1 MWNLSLYIVTW
12 NVSAK
17 YPDNLKLNELLD
29 IDTHFK
35 DKRLPDF
42 YIIGLQEVNAN
53 PQSYLSSFFKSDPWV
68 QKIKE
73 LLKPL
78 DYIVAKTEQMQ
89 GLLLTIF
96 VKRKHLYHI
105 REIESEYTRTG
116 FGGMWGNKGA
126 VAIRMN
132 CYGCSICLV
141 NSHLAAHD
149 EMLEERI
156 NDYQRIKD
164 ATHFSVKVSKN
175 IYEHDYV
182 FWFGDLN
189 FRLFNNYN
197 HNDNYTQEEI
207 RQMIKQDKINE
218 LLKKD
223 QLSMAMCEG
232 RAFSELVERLPQ
244 FPPTFKFVV
253 DTNNYDMK
261 RRPAW
266 CDRILYKARNKIIK
280 NCSLHLEQ
288 VSYKSHPNYTI
299 SDHKPVSSEFRIEVK
314 QYFYNYEQ
322 ILKPLRPL
330 FSDSL
335 SNAIKLPIL
344 VATAASTP
352 QSPTTDDDEFF
363 DAPDHFSDNDDDD
376 EQSPDDDIS
385 NLVIKFKPLTV
396 WNNSEDNEV
405 EYILPPN
412 FECGSADWI
421 GVYPENFTGFDEYI
435 GYEYTETA
443 GEKPQSS
450 ERTIKINFSAS
461 IDLPLQGKFVFLY
474 FQSTGMRGYTSMIG
488 ISDPFPVIKRCPS
501 PRPETID

>member
-12 NVSAK
+12 NVSTK
-17 YPDNLKLNELLD
+17 YPDNIKLNELLE
-29 IDTHFK
+29 IDLHNK
-35 DKRLPDF
+35 EKRLPDF
-42 YIIGLQEVNAN
+42 YIVGLQEVNAN
-53 PQSYLSSFFKSDPWV
+53 PHSYVSSFFKSDPWV
-68 QKIKE
+68 QKLKE

-105 REIESEYTRTG
+105 REIESEYVRTG

-126 VAIRMN
+126 VATRMN

-156 NDYQRIKD
+156 NDYQRVKE
-164 ATHFSVKVSKN
+164 ATNFSVKFCKD
-175 IYEHDYV
+175 IYDHDYV

-189 FRLFNNYN
+189 FRLYN
-197 HNDNYTQEEI
+197 HYSGSDNYTPQEI
-207 RQMIKQDKINE
+207 RQMIKEDRLAE
-218 LLKKD
+218 LIKKD
-223 QLSMAMCEG
+223 QLSLAMCEG

-253 DTNNYDMK
+253 DSNDYDMK

-266 CDRILYKARNKIIK
+266 CDRILYKARSKIIK

-288 VSYKSHPNYTI
+288 VSYKSHPNYDM
-299 SDHKPVSSEFRIEVK
+299 SDHKPVSSEFRI
-314 QYFYNYEQ
+314 N
-322 ILKPLRPL
+322 
-330 FSDSL
+330 
-335 SNAIKLPIL
+335 
-344 VATAASTP
+344 
-352 QSPTTDDDEFF
+352 SPE
-363 DAPDHFSDNDDDD
+363 
-376 EQSPDDDIS
+376 DDIS
-385 NLVIKFKPLTV
+385 ELVIKFKPLTV

-412 FECGSADWI
+412 FVCGSADWI
-421 GVYPENFTGFDEYI
+421 GVYPENFTGFDEYY

-443 GEKPQSS
+443 GDKPEPR

-461 IDLPLQGKFVFLY
+461 IDLPLKGNFVFLY
-474 FQSTGMRGYTSMIG
+474 FQSTGMRGYSSMLG
-488 ISDPFPVIKRCPS
+488 VSDPFPVIKRCPS
-501 PRPETID
+501 PRPDTID